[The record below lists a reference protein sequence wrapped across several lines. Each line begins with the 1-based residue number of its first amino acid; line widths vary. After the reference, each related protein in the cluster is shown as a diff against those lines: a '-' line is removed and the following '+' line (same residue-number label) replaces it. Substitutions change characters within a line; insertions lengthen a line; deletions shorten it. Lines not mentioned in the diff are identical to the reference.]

1 MVTPPIDPKL
11 IERNSLAYAAIP
23 ILPMPAAAFCFFLN
37 LLVPGLGE
45 MKFFILSYN
54 TIVSAPIERHS

>member
-1 MVTPPIDPKL
+1 MVAPPIDPKL

-45 MKFFILSYN
+45 LKLL
-54 TIVSAPIERHS
+54 